1 MGKLEKEKHIMPFW
15 KEDKRTCPDG
25 QKECECDIRCIRDGF
40 CYSFDPCSQHTILCF
55 LPPNQRNGCGI
66 ETSCTYGLVMVEDP
80 EYACGGMCDM
90 KDESCYPTTTPT
102 MSTTTASTTTTTT
115 RPETSRSTTTDI
127 QSTTLEG
134 KSTTQITSTTVG
146 QKTTITPDWPKTT
159 STIETTTPDLSTIM
173 RSTTLP
179 ETIVTTSTTAEPTST
194 TTGPTST
201 TESSTSQSSRTTAG
215 DSYIC
220 S

>member
-80 EYACGGMCDM
+80 EYACGGMCDI

-102 MSTTTASTTTTTT
+102 MSTT
-115 RPETSRSTTTDI
+115 
-127 QSTTLEG
+127 
-134 KSTTQITSTTVG
+134 VG
-146 QKTTITPDWPKTT
+146 QKTTTTPDWPKTT
-159 STIETTTPDLSTIM
+159 SPIETTTPDLSTLM

-179 ETIVTTSTTAEPTST
+179 ETTVTISTTAEPTST
-194 TTGPTST
+194 TTGSTS
-201 TESSTSQSSRTTAG
+201 TESSTSQSSRTTTADWPTTVQTSFMSTTTSTRDG
-215 DSYIC
+215 
-220 S
+220 